1 MKTINNLNLAN
12 LYNSKILL
20 GTVLSFA
27 GYKATQYIFSSKNEE
42 VNQDTENPVVTENQD
57 QEEENNMVTDFDFG
71 EMINSNNIKISSNH
85 LDLTEEYKNQLLDQ
99 LNNIRKVNKD
109 YIDQVIV
116 QRKQLCNISL
126 KEKLGK
132 NEISINGK
140 NRKPNLE
147 LIYIDTLTLNDKL
160 NTTLNNIEENIKW
173 LYWFKDDLELE
184 NTYDKICYHDK
195 ICVTTTLNKLNYNT
209 NELPNLYHY
218 QELKLMTQELIND
231 FNHYK
236 NEINLY
242 LNISKYIVHNNDELS
257 CDQKLVNQVTQI
269 DKIINNQ
276 LYYYKINFNDS
287 LSKFNQTLD
296 KCKWIDFNEV
306 EELKQKYSS
315 NHNSKC
321 SFYQFVKNSY

>member
-1 MKTINNLNLAN
+1 MD
-12 LYNSKILL
+12 
-20 GTVLSFA
+20 
-27 GYKATQYIFSSKNEE
+27 
-42 VNQDTENPVVTENQD
+42 QDTENQVVTENQD

-71 EMINSNNIKISSNH
+71 EMINSNNIKTSSNH

-116 QRKQLCNISL
+116 QRKQLYNISL
-126 KEKLGK
+126 KEELGK

-218 QELKLMTQELIND
+218 QELMTQELIND

-236 NEINLY
+236 DEINLY

-287 LSKFNQTLD
+287 LSKINQTLD

-306 EELKQKYSS
+306 EELKQKYCQS
-315 NHNSKC
+315 
-321 SFYQFVKNSY
+321 